1 MRGKDGFCHNAHSI
15 NRRFRFGKRSRRG
28 GLRTALTSTV
38 PKKFPLPWWEGVRE
52 GDTVHPHRN
61 SPPSRGGKYRGAAA
75 ALCFGLVMIFLIGGP
90 HHLHAA
96 QITDD
101 RGAAVTLAAPPR
113 RIISLYGGLTE
124 ILSALG
130 VADRVVACI
139 QGDETVKGIPTVGTH
154 LQPNVEM
161 ILALK
166 PDLVVQGGVAKG
178 MPALTRLEAAQV
190 PVAMFAPRDFA
201 GLFSTITRLGALTG
215 RVEAASAL
223 TRSMEAKLADVAQRV
238 AKRPRPRV
246 FFEVRELNL
255 LAAGQGSLVN
265 DIITRAGG
273 ENIVTSPQKLTLY
286 SLEALIQ
293 ANPEVYI
300 IQQGPM
306 NRSPED
312 IYTRPYFQELKAVK
326 ARRVLVVSESLY
338 SRPGPR
344 SAEAVEELAR
354 FLHPEAWEKAGAGA
368 RGQFVKC
375 LT

>member
-1 MRGKDGFCHNAHSI
+1 M
-15 NRRFRFGKRSRRG
+15 
-28 GLRTALTSTV
+28 
-38 PKKFPLPWWEGVRE
+38 
-52 GDTVHPHRN
+52 
-61 SPPSRGGKYRGAAA
+61 
-75 ALCFGLVMIFLIGGP
+75 
-90 HHLHAA
+90 
-96 QITDD
+96 
-101 RGAAVTLAAPPR
+101 
-113 RIISLYGGLTE
+113 
-124 ILSALG
+124 
-130 VADRVVACI
+130 VACI
-139 QGDETVKGIPTVGTH
+139 QGDETIKGIPTVGTH

-201 GLFSTITRLGALTG
+201 GLFSAITRLGALTG
-215 RVEAASAL
+215 REEAAAAL
-223 TRSMEAKLADVAQRV
+223 TRTMAAKLDDVARRV
-238 AKRPRPRV
+238 ANRPRPRV

-273 ENIVTSPQKLTLY
+273 QNIVASPQKLTLY

-306 NRSPED
+306 NRSPGD
-312 IYTRPYFQELKAVK
+312 IYARPYFQELQAVK
-326 ARRVLVVSESLY
+326 ARRVLVVDESLY

-344 SAEAVEELAR
+344 SAEAVEQLAR
-354 FLHPEAWEKAGAGA
+354 FLHPEAWEEK
-368 RGQFVKC
+368 K
-375 LT
+375 

>member
-1 MRGKDGFCHNAHSI
+1 MREKVF
-15 NRRFRFGKRSRRG
+15 SRQAK
-28 GLRTALTSTV
+28 LS
-38 PKKFPLPWWEGVRE
+38 LP
-52 GDTVHPHRN
+52 HQ
-61 SPPSRGGKYRGAAA
+61 RGGKYRGKAA
-75 ALCFGLVMIFLIGGP
+75 ALFFSSVVICFMCVAQNLN
-90 HHLHAA
+90 AA

-101 RGAAVTLAAPPR
+101 HASTVTLAAPPQ

-124 ILSALG
+124 ILNVLG
-130 VADRVVACI
+130 AADRVVACT
-139 QGDETVKGIPTVGTH
+139 QGDETLKGIPTVGTH

-178 MPALTRLEAAQV
+178 IPALKRLEAAGV
-190 PVAMFAPRDFA
+190 PVAMFAPHDFA
-201 GLFSTITRLGALTG
+201 GLSSTITRLGALTG
-215 RVEAASAL
+215 RPEAAAAL
-223 TRSMEAKLADVAQRV
+223 NRSMQTKLDEVAQRV
-238 AKRPRPRV
+238 AGRPKPRV

-273 ENIVTSPQKLTLY
+273 ENLVTSPQKLTLY

-293 ANPEVYI
+293 ANPDVYI
-300 IQQGPM
+300 IQKGPM

-326 ARRVLVVSESLY
+326 TRRVLVVSESLY

-354 FLHPEAWEKAGAGA
+354 FLHPEAWKKQVSGV
-368 RGQFVKC
+368 RGQGSGAKPRR
-375 LT
+375 

>member
-1 MRGKDGFCHNAHSI
+1 MK
-15 NRRFRFGKRSRRG
+15 GKRSERQG
-28 GLRTALTSTV
+28 EFA
-38 PKKFPLPWWEGVRE
+38 LPWRE
-52 GDTVHPHRN
+52 GGRGTRLAPTLTLPHQ
-61 SPPSRGGKYRGAAA
+61 GGRKYHSAAVM
-75 ALCFGLVMIFLIGGP
+75 LCFGLVMTLLIGAP
-90 HHLHAA
+90 PDLNAA

-101 RGAAVTLAAPPR
+101 RGAAVTVAASPQ

-130 VADRVVACI
+130 SGDRVVARI
-139 QGDETVKGIPTVGTH
+139 QGDDTIKGIPTVGTH

-178 MPALTRLEAAQV
+178 MPALARLEAAKV

-215 RVEAASAL
+215 RVEAAAAL
-223 TRSMEAKLADVAQRV
+223 TRSMKARLADVARQV
-238 AKRPRPRV
+238 ANRPRPRV

-273 ENIVTSPQKLTLY
+273 ENLVTSPQKLTNY
-286 SLEALIQ
+286 SIEALIQ
-293 ANPEVYI
+293 ANPDVYI

-312 IYTRPYFQELKAVK
+312 IYARPYFQELKAVK

-344 SAEAVEELAR
+344 SAEAVEQLAR
-354 FLHPEAWEKAGAGA
+354 FLHPEAWGEK
-368 RGQFVKC
+368 Q
-375 LT
+375 

>member
-1 MRGKDGFCHNAHSI
+1 MLLLLRGS
-15 NRRFRFGKRSRRG
+15 
-28 GLRTALTSTV
+28 LTVTLAL
-38 PKKFPLPWWEGVRE
+38 
-52 GDTVHPHRN
+52 
-61 SPPSRGGKYRGAAA
+61 SPQGGGKYRVAQWVS
-75 ALCFGLVMIFLIGGP
+75 LFGLVLLLLLVGLPP
-90 HHLHAA
+90 HDLNAG

-101 RGAAVTLAAPPR
+101 RDAAVTLASPPR

-130 VADRVVACI
+130 VADRVVAGI

-178 MPALTRLEAAQV
+178 MPALKRLEAAQV
-190 PVAMFAPRDFA
+190 PVAMFAPHDFA

-215 RVEAASAL
+215 REEAAVTL

-238 AKRPRPRV
+238 AQRPRPRV

-273 ENIVTSPQKLTLY
+273 ENLVTSPQKLTLY

-312 IYTRPYFQELKAVK
+312 IYARPYFQELQAVK
-326 ARRVLVVSESLY
+326 TRRVLVVSESLY

-344 SAEAVEELAR
+344 SAEAVEQLAR
-354 FLHPEAWEKAGAGA
+354 FLHPEAWGEK
-368 RGQFVKC
+368 K
-375 LT
+375 

>member
-1 MRGKDGFCHNAHSI
+1 MILTAGNLRAAVVVRLALSSFLAPHN
-15 NRRFRFGKRSRRG
+15 
-28 GLRTALTSTV
+28 
-38 PKKFPLPWWEGVRE
+38 
-52 GDTVHPHRN
+52 
-61 SPPSRGGKYRGAAA
+61 
-75 ALCFGLVMIFLIGGP
+75 
-90 HHLHAA
+90 LHAA

-101 RGAAVTLAAPPR
+101 RGATVAVAAPPQ

-130 VADRVVACI
+130 VADRVVARI
-139 QGDETVKGIPTVGTH
+139 QGDETIKGIPTVGTH

-190 PVAMFAPRDFA
+190 PVAMFAPHDFA

-215 RVEAASAL
+215 RVGGRRPDAVHGGQ
-223 TRSMEAKLADVAQRV
+223 TRR
-238 AKRPRPRV
+238 R
-246 FFEVRELNL
+246 
-255 LAAGQGSLVN
+255 G
-265 DIITRAGG
+265 RAGG
-273 ENIVTSPQKLTLY
+273 ESPQAPGLFRGPGTQPFGRGPGLPGERHHHPGRGENLVTSPQKLTLY

-312 IYTRPYFQELKAVK
+312 IYARPYFQELKAVK
-326 ARRVLVVSESLY
+326 TRRVLVVSESLY

-354 FLHPEAWEKAGAGA
+354 FLHPEAWGEK
-368 RGQFVKC
+368 K
-375 LT
+375 

>member
-1 MRGKDGFCHNAHSI
+1 M
-15 NRRFRFGKRSRRG
+15 
-28 GLRTALTSTV
+28 
-38 PKKFPLPWWEGVRE
+38 
-52 GDTVHPHRN
+52 
-61 SPPSRGGKYRGAAA
+61 
-75 ALCFGLVMIFLIGGP
+75 
-90 HHLHAA
+90 
-96 QITDD
+96 
-101 RGAAVTLAAPPR
+101 
-113 RIISLYGGLTE
+113 
-124 ILSALG
+124 
-130 VADRVVACI
+130 VARI
-139 QGDETVKGIPTVGTH
+139 QGDETIKGIPTVGTH

-166 PDLVVQGGVAKG
+166 PDLVVQGGVPKG
-178 MPALTRLEAAQV
+178 MPALKRLEAAQV

-215 RVEAASAL
+215 REEAASAL

-238 AKRPRPRV
+238 ANRPKPRV

-312 IYTRPYFQELKAVK
+312 IYTRPYFQELQAVK

-344 SAEAVEELAR
+344 SAEAVEQLAR
-354 FLHPEAWEKAGAGA
+354 FLHPEAWGKEGASRFEGRA
-368 RGQFVKC
+368 RGRVAIPPPSPQTPLPTPYKGGKSGPAPTSEILRGWGRGFGGGGRGPTSPWPLPPRIKLSGVSLMAKPNVAGW
-375 LT
+375 

>member
-1 MRGKDGFCHNAHSI
+1 MRGKLPEGHQ
-15 NRRFRFGKRSRRG
+15 GK
-28 GLRTALTSTV
+28 
-38 PKKFPLPWWEGVRE
+38 
-52 GDTVHPHRN
+52 
-61 SPPSRGGKYRGAAA
+61 GKYWSS
-75 ALCFGLVMIFLIGGP
+75 CFSLILFLLMLAP
-90 HHLHAA
+90 PYLHAA
-96 QITDD
+96 QVTDD

-124 ILSALG
+124 ILKALG
-130 VADRVVACI
+130 AADRVVACTR
-139 QGDETVKGIPTVGTH
+139 GDETIQGIPTVGTH

-178 MPALTRLEAAQV
+178 MPALKRLEAARV
-190 PVAMFAPRDFA
+190 PVAMFAPHDFP
-201 GLFSTITRLGALTG
+201 GLFNTITRLGALTG
-215 RVEAASAL
+215 REAAAAAL
-223 TRSMEAKLADVAQRV
+223 NRFMAAQLQEVAQRV
-238 AKRPRPRV
+238 AGRPKPRV

-255 LAAGQGSLVN
+255 LGAGRASMVN

-273 ENIVTSPQKLTLY
+273 ENIVTSPRKLALY

-300 IQQGPM
+300 IQKGPM

-326 ARRVLVVSESLY
+326 AHRVLVVDESLY

-344 SAEAVEELAR
+344 SAEAVAELAR
-354 FLHPEAWEKAGAGA
+354 FLHPEAWKGQESGT
-368 RGQFVKC
+368 RGQGSGK
-375 LT
+375 TD